1 MNLGKVIG
9 TVVSTVK
16 SEGLEGIRLLVV
28 QPINKDF
35 VPKKTVPIV
44 AVDSVQAGTG
54 DVIFYVNSREAA
66 LGLENTFVPV
76 DACIVGH
83 VDMVGAKKVES

>member
-1 MNLGKVIG
+1 MDLGKVVG

-16 SEGLEGIRLLVV
+16 SEGLEGIRLLLV
-28 QPINKDF
+28 QPISKDF
-35 VPKKTVPIV
+35 VAKKTVPIV
-44 AVDSVQAGTG
+44 AADSVQAGLG
-54 DVIFYVNSREAA
+54 DIIYYVNSREAA

-83 VDMVGAKKVES
+83 VDMVGSKKVPA